1 MNGVKKSRA
10 RILLRHSARS
20 FTPFRMTQKK
30 KKTIMTTDEILYKL
44 AARCSVS
51 EQCLSDVEGKLAKY
65 DLTEEERTRILRH
78 LVEEK
83 YVDDSRYA
91 EAYVRDKYRF
101 NKWGR
106 MKIAQ
111 GLRMKGIDNE
121 TISSAMGAI
130 DEEEYLGILRDL
142 LKAKRRST
150 KGKNEYEINGK
161 LARFATGRGFE
172 YGAIRQCLNIE
183 VDYWE

>member
-1 MNGVKKSRA
+1 
-10 RILLRHSARS
+10 
-20 FTPFRMTQKK
+20 MTA
-30 KKTIMTTDEILYKL
+30 DEVLYKL

-51 EQCLSDVEGKLAKY
+51 EQCLSDIESKLAKY
-65 DLTEEERTRILRH
+65 DLPEEEKTRILRH

-83 YVDDSRYA
+83 YVDDQRYA

-111 GLRMKGIDNE
+111 GLRMKGIDREAIE
-121 TISSAMGAI
+121 TALEAI
-130 DEEEYLGILRDL
+130 DEQEYMSILRDL
-142 LKAKRRST
+142 IRAKRKST
-150 KGKNEYEINGK
+150 KGKSEYEINGK

-172 YGAIRQCLNIE
+172 YAAIHQCLGHDIE
-183 VDYWE
+183 EYEMD